1 MDGMNDGWLDYDVL
15 KISVVCEEGWREE
28 CEMVVVE
35 VLTMMGLN
43 VRNGRE
49 DVMERYWRTVRELK
63 RFGWRDVREFESR
76 Y

>member
-1 MDGMNDGWLDYDVL
+1 MKGGCDGKGFED
-15 KISVVCEEGWREE
+15 CERVEEIWREG

-35 VLTMMGLN
+35 RLTMMGLN
-43 VRNGRE
+43 ERNGRE
-49 DVMERYWRTVRELK
+49 DVMGSVWRTVRELK